1 MPISNS
7 QRAAELRRVID
18 EFLASQLNDKLDKV
32 KDDENVPEK
41 SAALRGELRQQFTFA
56 AWIKDAAR
64 RVGQIQAVT
73 HSLKPIHPYARGTS
87 LYCPPGELPKHE
99 LLGSHCLGLDFEGDA
114 AGNAAALDV
123 YKFLKLPFE
132 GRTLLTLMLAGDP
145 DLPAV
150 LSDDAEQAAAWI
162 DAFTDIT
169 RPRGEASSHNLAK
182 QLYWLTGNDP
192 SDDGGY
198 HLLAPLFATSLTHK
212 VFRTIYT
219 DRFSDA
225 TNDARKARKEG
236 LFTDYVLHNYP
247 NMAVQKLGGTNPQNI
262 SQLNSE
268 RRGDNYLLASL
279 PPRWKSIDLKP
290 LLNTDSMF
298 HSFGR
303 RPAVKHAVKA
313 LLGFLKSDPAA
324 NLTTRERRDRLAADL
339 VGELLVFSAEIRTLS
354 PGWSQSLDCR
364 LSTWEKHWLDPEG
377 VAAAAHQTEQHL
389 PPDSAEQISQAF
401 ARWLNRQLHDP
412 LPMGD
417 AEYLHW
423 RDLAQA
429 DLDAEEWEASYAT

>member
-18 EFLASQLNDKLDKV
+18 EFLASRLNDKLAKV

-56 AWIKDAAR
+56 VWIKDAAR

-73 HSLKPIHPYARGTS
+73 HSLKPIHPDARGTS
-87 LYCPPGELPKHE
+87 LYCLPGDLPKHE
-99 LLGSHCLGLDFEGDA
+99 LLGSHCLGLDFESDA

-132 GRTLLTLMLAGDP
+132 GRSLLALMLAGDL
-145 DLPAV
+145 DLPVV
-150 LSDDAEQAAAWI
+150 LSNDAEQAAAWI
-162 DAFTDIT
+162 DAFTGIT
-169 RPRGEASSHNLAK
+169 QPRDTASSHALAK
-182 QLYWLTGNDP
+182 QLYWLTGIDS
-192 SDDGGY
+192 SDDSGY
-198 HLLAPLFATSLTHK
+198 HLLAPLFATSLTHRA
-212 VFRTIYT
+212 FQTIYA

-225 TNDARKARKEG
+225 TKDARKARKEG
-236 LFTDYVLHNYP
+236 LFTDYVLHDYP
-247 NMAVQKLGGTNPQNI
+247 NMAVQKLGGTKPQNI

-279 PPRWKSIDLKP
+279 PPRWKSVDLKP

-303 RPAVKHAVKA
+303 RPDVKHAVKA

-339 VGELLVFSAEIRTLS
+339 VSELLVFSAEIRTLS
-354 PGWSQSLDCR
+354 PGWSQSFDCR
-364 LSTWEKHWLDPEG
+364 LSPEEKHWLDPES
-377 VAAAAHQTEQHL
+377 VAVAAHQAAQPL

-429 DLDAEEWEASYAT
+429 ELDAEEWEASYAT